1 MHRWNACAT
10 KRMRLLFIS
19 TNRCRLVFLPLP
31 LGLAAVV
38 AAVGSE
44 HEVRVLDFMFA
55 EDPLAQVDRA
65 VAELRPELIGIS
77 VRNIDNQDSRLL
89 EIYFPEVK
97 DLVQHLQGISPAPVV
112 LGGAGFSVA
121 PLEFM
126 EFTGADFGMV
136 GEGEF
141 LVRFLQAYPEKE
153 WDQVPGLIWRQ
164 DGGLKLNRRRPIRQL
179 DLLPGPALEYF
190 TPRHYQET
198 QGSAGLPGLIPVQSR
213 RGCPMRCIYCST
225 PLLEGAQTRAW
236 APEQVASWL
245 AAWQE
250 QWGLT
255 RFYFVDNIFNC
266 PVDYGRRLCR
276 AIAAL
281 RLPLE
286 WVCLINPAFPDQP
299 LFELI
304 RTAGGVMVQVG
315 NDSGSELV
323 LSRLGKGFEL
333 QQVERTLKLLQAAN
347 LPFTCFL
354 LLGGPGE
361 TRETVQES
369 VAFLEAY
376 QPKMVNLKAGIRIH
390 PGLPLHRLALAEG
403 VVKPEDNLLWPKFYL
418 APAIREWIW
427 DYLGEVSARHPN
439 WIL

>member
-1 MHRWNACAT
+1 
-10 KRMRLLFIS
+10 MRLLFIS
-19 TNRCRLVFLPLP
+19 SNRCRLVFLPLP

-38 AAVGSE
+38 AAVGDA

-65 VAELRPELIGIS
+65 VAEFRPEVIGIS
-77 VRNIDNQDSRLL
+77 VRNIDNQDSRLP
-89 EIYFPEVK
+89 EVYFPEVK
-97 DLVQHLQGISPAPVV
+97 DLVQHLREVSPAPVV

-141 LVRFLQAYPEKE
+141 FARFLQVYPEKA

-164 DGGLKLNRRRPIRQL
+164 DGGLKQNQRQPVRRL
-179 DLLPGPALEYF
+179 EALPGPALEYF
-190 TPRHYQET
+190 TPGRYQET
-198 QGSAGLPGLIPVQSR
+198 PGSAGLPGIIPVQSR

-225 PLLEGAQTRAW
+225 PLLEGTQTRAW

-245 AAWQE
+245 AAWHE
-250 QWGLT
+250 KWGLS

-266 PVDYGRRLCR
+266 PADYGRRLCR

-286 WVCLINPAFPDQP
+286 WVCLINPAFPDRE

-304 RTAGGVMVQVG
+304 RAAGGAMVQVG
-315 NDSGSELV
+315 NESGSELV
-323 LSRLGKGFEL
+323 LSRLGKGFAL
-333 QQVERTLKLLQAAN
+333 RQVERTLKLLQAAN

-361 TRETVQES
+361 TRETVEES

-376 QPKMVNLKAGIRIH
+376 QPKLVNLKAGIRIH

-439 WIL
+439 WYF

>member
-1 MHRWNACAT
+1 MHRRDACAT

-38 AAVGSE
+38 AAVGE
-44 HEVRVLDFMFA
+44 AHEVRVLDFMFA

-77 VRNIDNQDSRLL
+77 VRNIDNQDSRLP

-141 LVRFLQAYPEKE
+141 FVRFLQAYPEKE

-225 PLLEGAQTRAW
+225 PLLEGTQTRAW

-250 QWGLT
+250 KWGLT

-286 WVCLINPAFPDQP
+286 WVCLINPAFPDQQ

-304 RTAGGVMVQVG
+304 RAAGGAMVQVG

-333 QQVERTLKLLQAAN
+333 RQVERTLKLLQATN

-369 VAFLEAY
+369 VAFLEAF
-376 QPKMVNLKAGIRIH
+376 QPRMVSVKVGIRIH
-390 PGLPLHRLALAEG
+390 PGLPLHRLALEEG

-418 APAIREWIW
+418 APAIRDWIW
-427 DYLGEVSARHPN
+427 DYLLEVAARHPN
-439 WIL
+439 WTF

>member
-1 MHRWNACAT
+1 
-10 KRMRLLFIS
+10 MRLLFIS

-38 AAVGSE
+38 AAVGE
-44 HEVRVLDFMFA
+44 AHEVRVLDFMFA

-65 VAELRPELIGIS
+65 VAEFRPEVIGIS
-77 VRNIDNQDSRLL
+77 VRNIDNQDSRRP

-97 DLVQHLQGISPAPVV
+97 DLVQHLRGGSPAPMV

-141 LVRFLQAYPEKE
+141 LARFLQVYPEKA

-164 DGGLKLNRRRPIRQL
+164 DGGLKLNPRRPLPQL
-179 DLLPGPALEYF
+179 EVLPGPALEYF
-190 TPRHYQET
+190 TPGRYQET
-198 QGSAGLPGLIPVQSR
+198 PGTAGLPGLIPVQSR

-225 PLLEGAQTRAW
+225 PLLEGTRTRAW

-245 AAWQE
+245 AAWHE
-250 QWGLT
+250 KWGLS

-281 RLPLE
+281 RLPLA
-286 WVCLINPAFPDQP
+286 WVCLINPAFPDQE

-304 RTAGGVMVQVG
+304 RVAGGAMVQVG
-315 NDSGSELV
+315 NESGSELV
-323 LSRLGKGFEL
+323 LSRLGKGFAL
-333 QQVERTLKLLQAAN
+333 RQVERTLKLLQAAD

-376 QPKMVNLKAGIRIH
+376 QPKMVNLKAGLRIH
-390 PGLPLHRLALAEG
+390 PGTPLHRLALAEG

-439 WIL
+439 WIF